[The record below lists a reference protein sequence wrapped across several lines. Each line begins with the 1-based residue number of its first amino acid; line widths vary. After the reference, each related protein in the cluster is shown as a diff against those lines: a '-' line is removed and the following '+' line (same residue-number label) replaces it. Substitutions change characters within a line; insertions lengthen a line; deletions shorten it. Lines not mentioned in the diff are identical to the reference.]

1 MKTYPLLIVS
11 LFNSLLFFGQEINIP
26 GNTDFNSKDRIAIN
40 DVIDAYGFYWD
51 SNDLESFLSLF
62 SDDAIGVTINAR
74 NERDK
79 YLIKSV
85 NQVNDYKKRME
96 YFEKHQMQRRHMM
109 ANTLFISMDSNY
121 AHIKKYMTL
130 MTTNKKEKTEIV
142 TPISYVFK
150 LEKINSIWKI
160 VYREINLDKQI
171 DLPLIK

>member
-74 NERDK
+74 NEKDK

-85 NQVNDYKKRME
+85 NQVNNYKKGWNIL
-96 YFEKHQMQRRHMM
+96 KK
-109 ANTLFISMDSNY
+109 
-121 AHIKKYMTL
+121 IKC
-130 MTTNKKEKTEIV
+130 NEDI
-142 TPISYVFK
+142 
-150 LEKINSIWKI
+150 
-160 VYREINLDKQI
+160 
-171 DLPLIK
+171 

>member
-1 MKTYPLLIVS
+1 MKIYTLLIVF
-11 LFNSLLFFGQEINIP
+11 LFNSLLFLGQEINIP

-74 NERDK
+74 NKKDK
-79 YLIKSV
+79 YLVKSV
-85 NQVNDYKKRME
+85 HQVNNYKKRME
-96 YFEKHQMQRRHMM
+96 YFEKNQMQRRHMM
-109 ANTLFISMDSNY
+109 ANTLFISLDSNN
-121 AHIKKYMTL
+121 AHIKKYMIL

-150 LEKINSIWKI
+150 LEKINGNWKI